1 MFLDLPIWENTPF
14 SSKRE
19 LWGLGARDTPV
30 SKGCY
35 PGGWNQAVL
44 WWSVLADRL
53 PAMVALAVPAHLKVL
68 EAGDLVSIQELGKA
82 ATER

>member
-1 MFLDLPIWENTPF
+1 MGKHSLFIQAGALGF
-14 SSKRE
+14 GSKGHTCE
-19 LWGLGARDTPV
+19 Q
-30 SKGCY
+30 GCY

-53 PAMVALAVPAHLKVL
+53 PATVALAVPAHLKVL

-82 ATER
+82 ATES